1 MLDVWAVDPGRVR
14 RGQLEVLSCSVVVR
28 DADIGSWTMMVKDD
42 ELSRRVEAGWRV
54 IIRDHTGVVM
64 SGPVLEPGGDV
75 TDQAFTFSGEDD
87 LFHVAARI
95 TYPDPTKPGEQQT
108 DAAYF
113 KYSAAASNVIDRLVH
128 RNVGSGGVPARQV
141 PGFVM
146 DVAAGGNLGST
157 VTVNTR
163 YKNLLE
169 EARALARL
177 GGVTFW
183 AVQADDS
190 DLIRF
195 RFREPRDLSR
205 RVRFSR
211 DGGGVTGGSW
221 ALTAPTVTSVLV
233 AGQGQGSDRT
243 IKEYLADPGAWGFR
257 IEQFQ
262 DRRDTDDPAELEQAG
277 AETLAEG
284 AAGGSAVVEVE
295 EVPGLVFGVDYRLG
309 DVVLVD
315 FGRAQITEPVR
326 AVELSWDGFGRTAK
340 LTLGDH
346 AQDDDQDP
354 AWVKRVR
361 NLGRRLRGLETI

>member
-28 DADIGSWTMMVKDD
+28 DADIGTWTVTVQDD
-42 ELSRRVEAGWRV
+42 DLARRVEAGWRV
-54 IIRDHTGVVM
+54 VIRDDTGVVT
-64 SGPVLEPGGDV
+64 SGPVLEYGGDV
-75 TDQAFTFSGEDD
+75 ADGAFTFSGEDD
-87 LFHVAARI
+87 LFHVASRV
-95 TYPDPTKPGEQQT
+95 TFPDPSKPAEQQT

-113 KYSAAASNVIDRLVH
+113 KYSAAASNVIDRLLY
-128 RNVGSGGVPARQV
+128 RNVGSGSIEARHV
-141 PGFVM
+141 PGFVL
-146 DVAAGGNLGST
+146 DVAGGGNLGST

-169 EARALARL
+169 EARSLARV

-183 AVQADDS
+183 AVQGDDS

-195 RFREPRDLSR
+195 RFREPVDLSR
-205 RVRFSR
+205 RVRFSL
-211 DGGGVTGGSW
+211 GGGGLTGGSW

-233 AGQGQGSDRT
+233 AGQGQGTDRT
-243 IKEYLADPGAWGFR
+243 IKEHLADPGDWGFR

-262 DRRDTDDPAELEQAG
+262 DRRDTDDPKELEQAG
-277 AETLAEG
+277 TDTLAEG

-295 EVPGLVFGVDYRLG
+295 EAPGLVFGVDFRLG
-309 DVVLVD
+309 DTVLVD

-326 AVELSWDGFGRTAK
+326 AVELVYDGYGRSAK

-346 AQDDDQDP
+346 ATDEDQDP
-354 AWVKRVR
+354 AWVKHVR
-361 NLGRRLRGLETI
+361 ALGKRLRGLETI